1 MLLAFLIEVVE
12 IKKQLK
18 YLYKEYLGCG
28 VFMYVDYLSIRLV
41 MIILS
46 VLA

>member
-1 MLLAFLIEVVE
+1 MEVVE

-28 VFMYVDYLSIRLV
+28 VFMYVDYLMEMTV
-41 MIILS
+41 F
-46 VLA
+46 VW